1 MEEIVLNAEPRVVT
15 GKSVKNLRRAGNV
28 PAVVYGHRTAPI
40 SVQVNE
46 RALRQA
52 MREAGSNRLI
62 TLTVEGMDETKH
74 VLAREVQRDALNHA
88 MLHVDFYEVVMTEK
102 IHTELP
108 VVLIGESLPVKKG
121 EGLLLQG
128 LDTVEIEC
136 LPGDLPPHIEVN
148 LSVLTALEQSI
159 LVRDLQVSEAIK
171 ILTDPEEFVAKVIPL
186 AKEEV
191 EAPAPV
197 AAVTPEVEVVGK
209 KKPEGEAE
217 APEEA
222 KAEK

>member
-62 TLTVEGMDETKH
+62 TLTVGGVDEAKH

-148 LSVLTALEQSI
+148 LSVLTALDQSI
-159 LVRDLQVSEAIK
+159 LVRDLQVGEAIK

-217 APEEA
+217 ATEEA
-222 KAEK
+222 KAE